1 MSTVDVITLLPLLFI
16 AVAAV
21 GIMAAIAVSRSYR
34 FSAGLALVGLALAL
48 VSIPFVYPY
57 APRDVT
63 PLLVIDSYTYFYMG
77 LVIAASLVVGVLSYG
92 YLNSY
97 GGNRE
102 EYYLLLLLAALG
114 SAVLV
119 ASNHFA
125 SFFLGLEILSISLY
139 VLIAYSY
146 AEEHRLEAGIK
157 YLILAAASAAFLLF
171 GMALI
176 YLTTGALEFSQ
187 MSGPVTEEGF
197 SLIWLLGLAMI
208 LVGIGF
214 KLALVPFH
222 LWTPDVYQGAPAP
235 VTAFVATVSKGA
247 VLALMLRLFN
257 DVNLPDYPQVMA
269 AFAAIAIL
277 SMLAGN
283 LLALLQDNV
292 KRLLAYSS
300 IAHLGYLM
308 IPFIAGG
315 ALAQPAI
322 GFYLLAYFPATLA
335 GFGVITM
342 LSAVDGELEEL
353 EGYRGLFW
361 RRPGL
366 AIILAASLF
375 SLASIPP
382 TGGLVA
388 KFFIFAAGV
397 QSTLWLLLIVL
408 VVASV
413 IGVFYYARVA
423 ISLFMRPEEEPRA
436 VEGLSLRRGSAAL
449 LSLLT
454 LLLLWLGLYPGP
466 AMNAITELVNG
477 ALFVTR

>member
-1 MSTVDVITLLPLLFI
+1 MSTADVITLLPLIII

-21 GIMAAIAVSRSYR
+21 AIMMAIAVSRRYR
-34 FSAGLALVGLALAL
+34 LSAVLALGGLALAL
-48 VSIPFVYPY
+48 ASLPFIWPY
-57 APRDVT
+57 LPREVT
-63 PLLVIDSYTYFYMG
+63 PLLVLDSYATFYMG

-92 YLNSY
+92 YLRSY

-102 EYYLLLLLAALG
+102 EYYLLLLLAAVG
-114 SAVLV
+114 AVVLV

-125 SFFLGLEILSISLY
+125 SFFLGLEILSIALY

-176 YLTTGALEFSQ
+176 YMSTGTLEFSQ
-187 MSGPVTEEGF
+187 MSGPVAEEGF
-197 SLIWLLGLAMI
+197 SVIWLLGLAMI

-247 VLALMLRLFN
+247 VLALMLRFFN
-257 DVNLPDYPQVMA
+257 GVNLPDYAEVMA
-269 AFAAIAIL
+269 AFAAISVL

-283 LLALLQDNV
+283 LLALLQNNV

-315 ALAQPAI
+315 SLAQPAI

-342 LSAVDGELEEL
+342 LSTVDGELEDL
-353 EGYRGLFW
+353 EAYRGLFW

-388 KFFIFAAGV
+388 KFFVFAAGV

-413 IGVFYYARVA
+413 VGVFYYARVA
-423 ISLFMRPEEEPRA
+423 ITLFMRPEEEAEA

-454 LLLLWLGLYPGP
+454 LLLLWLGIYPGP
-466 AMNAITELVNG
+466 TMDLITELVNG
-477 ALFVTR
+477 ALFVSR